1 MADVNTSRRYRSA
14 VRADN
19 ARRTRRAVL
28 AAATELFVANGY
40 AATTIAQIAERA
52 GVSRP
57 TVFAIGAKPQLL
69 TLARDLAIAGD
80 DEPVPIAARSG
91 FAEMRAAPDAE
102 SALRCYAAVSAWIGR
117 RFGPLNEVL
126 REARSTD
133 PELAE
138 LWRTSEEQRLR
149 GAEMVIKIVR
159 GKGRLKP
166 GLGATRAAEV
176 LWTLTDPGMQHRLV
190 VDRGWSRAQFD
201 RWHAGTMVALLL
213 P

>member
-1 MADVNTSRRYRSA
+1 VPDVNTSRRYNSA
-14 VRADN
+14 VRADH
-19 ARRTRRAVL
+19 ARRTRRTVL

-40 AATTIAQIAERA
+40 AATTIAQIAEHA

-69 TLARDLAIAGD
+69 KLARDLAIAGD
-80 DEPVPIAARSG
+80 DEPIPVAARAG
-91 FAEMRAAPDAE
+91 FEAMRAAHDAE
-102 SALRCYAAVSAWIGR
+102 SALRRYAADSARIGR

-126 REARSTD
+126 REAKSAD

-138 LWRTSEEQRLR
+138 LWRTSEEQRLS
-149 GAEMVIKIVR
+149 GAEMVIKIAR

-166 GLGATRAAEV
+166 GLSAARAAEV

-190 VDRGWSRAQFD
+190 VDRGWSHAQFD
-201 RWHAGTMVALLL
+201 RWYAATMVALLL